1 MEMSDYFISIDP
13 GREKT
18 GIAILSLSGSVIW
31 HDIVNSEYLT
41 DEIKNISAEYDT
53 DLLIIGSGTSSKQKQ
68 QLIKKNLPSLNI
80 VVVDEYRTTEEARKL
95 YFADNP
101 PQGLK
106 KFIPLG
112 MQTPPVPVD
121 DYAAIVIG
129 RRYIKM
135 NNAACK

>member
-80 VVVDEYRTTEEARKL
+80 VVVDEYRTTDEARKL

-129 RRYIKM
+129 RRYLKQ
-135 NNAACK
+135 NR

>member
-53 DLLIIGSGTSSKQKQ
+53 DLLIIGSGTSSKTKQK
-68 QLIKKNLPSLNI
+68 LLKETLPFLHI
-80 VVVDEYRTTEEARKL
+80 VAVDEYRTTDEARKL
-95 YFADNP
+95 YFAANP

-121 DYAAIVIG
+121 DYAAIAIG
-129 RRYIKM
+129 RRYLKQ
-135 NNAACK
+135 NR

>member
-68 QLIKKNLPSLNI
+68 KLIKKNLPSLNI
-80 VVVDEYRTTEEARKL
+80 VVVDEYRTTDEARKL

-129 RRYIKM
+129 RRYLKQ
-135 NNAACK
+135 NR

>member
-80 VVVDEYRTTEEARKL
+80 VVVDEYRTTDEARKL

-129 RRYIKM
+129 RRYLKL
-135 NNAACK
+135 NK

>member
-1 MEMSDYFISIDP
+1 MSDYFISIDP

-80 VVVDEYRTTEEARKL
+80 VVVDEYRTTDEARKL

-121 DYAAIVIG
+121 DYAAIAIG
-129 RRYIKM
+129 KRYLKS
-135 NNAACK
+135 NR

>member
-80 VVVDEYRTTEEARKL
+80 VVVDEYRTTDEARKL

-112 MQTPPVPVD
+112 IQTPPVPVD
-121 DYAAIVIG
+121 DYAAIAIG
-129 RRYIKM
+129 KRYLKS
-135 NNAACK
+135 NR

>member
-80 VVVDEYRTTEEARKL
+80 VVVDEYRTTDEARKL

-121 DYAAIVIG
+121 DYAAIAIG
-129 RRYIKM
+129 KRYLKS
-135 NNAACK
+135 NR